1 MTKNS
6 QQLNPDTTICIVKH
20 DGKEIGRIAATAPN
34 ASEYINEL
42 VRYYKTGVTL
52 DYEENATE
60 ASLSR
65 LFSTPR

>member
-1 MTKNS
+1 MNN

-20 DGKEIGRIAATAPN
+20 NGREVGRIAATAPN
-34 ASEYINEL
+34 SSEYINEL
-42 VRYYKTGVTL
+42 VRHYKTGVTV

-65 LFSTPR
+65 LFRAPR